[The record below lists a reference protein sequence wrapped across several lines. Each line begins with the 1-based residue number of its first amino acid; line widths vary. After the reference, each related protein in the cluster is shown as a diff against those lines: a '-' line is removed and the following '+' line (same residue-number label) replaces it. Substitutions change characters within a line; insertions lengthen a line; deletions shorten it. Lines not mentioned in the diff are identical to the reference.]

1 MPRYNIGGE
10 TVEASSLSEA
20 MEIANRIK
28 QLRARQAAD
37 TGAGG
42 FLGEDDGPLG
52 FASAAGSTFAGRPGR
67 AEPSGTIGTGGFQGE
82 DPGTFS
88 GVGGAIDV
96 PRTPFLDQGLAKVP
110 AGDQPWLRD
119 PRIMK
124 PPPGGWPHAERFGMD
139 VADLARRAG
148 VSEGEADNVIRY
160 MMEGNLPPAYYT
172 LGLEDDDP
180 NYINL
185 GGGYGRKTPEEWN
198 RPSGQVWTD
207 PQMMRMYR
215 MLAEDPSRLA
225 GNPRSSFPAPTG
237 DAATRLYRTLAG
249 MPAVEPT
256 PQRTGGRTDMLD
268 PETGLPIVEYMPDT
282 PGSAQE
288 GGKKDDKADDWF
300 EPDAGTGNGPAPAP
314 PATLATPAP
323 PAARTGEPAPGFA
336 PAPAPGDYQ
345 GQTGADT
352 WWRELGQTPGI
363 GSQQGMA
370 EKLGYRRFLDAI
382 LPEDASSAYRR
393 NMETLGLPRA
403 QRAFGLASA
412 VTPGVSEFGP
422 FLANLNEGVDPT
434 RVSQQGMGVLSDLLR
449 LGETGRGK
457 LDPTTL
463 GRVPGME
470 GVTGPQWD
478 RMMGG
483 VERFE
488 ADPWSQFNLAMQPEL
503 RTMDPNLRSS
513 YDRVMRR
520 KFENLMEEGGEE
532 GFNLLPYMQERGW
545 SMFGAPQQQITPPG
559 GLNYG
564 TIGGVNIPFLSA
576 LGPSGQRRATDFGG
590 DIGTQ
595 ANEQIMRKRVQDEP
609 WSLPGDPKLIDW
621 QTTQGMPQQ
630 FWD

>member
-1 MPRYNIGGE
+1 MPTYNIGGE
-10 TVEASSLSEA
+10 PVEANSLSEA

-300 EPDAGTGNGPAPAP
+300 EPDGNGAGNGPAPAT
-314 PATLATPAP
+314 PATLATPAT
-323 PAARTGEPAPGFA
+323 PAARTGEPAPKFA

-345 GQTGADT
+345 GQVVAQK
-352 WWRELGQTPGI
+352 WWERLEGTPGI
-363 GSQQGMA
+363 GQKGA
-370 EKLGYRRFLDAI
+370 PAIGFRRFLDAI
-382 LPEDASSAYRR
+382 LPGDAASAYRGR
-393 NMETLGLPRA
+393 MEAKLPDA
-403 QRAFGLASA
+403 QRAFELAQA
-412 VTPGVSEFGP
+412 VTPGAESMGFGP
-422 FLANLNEGVDPT
+422 
-434 RVSQQGMGVLSDLLR
+434 
-449 LGETGRGK
+449 
-457 LDPTTL
+457 
-463 GRVPGME
+463 
-470 GVTGPQWD
+470 
-478 RMMGG
+478 
-483 VERFE
+483 
-488 ADPWSQFNLAMQPEL
+488 
-503 RTMDPNLRSS
+503 
-513 YDRVMRR
+513 
-520 KFENLMEEGGEE
+520 
-532 GFNLLPYMQERGW
+532 
-545 SMFGAPQQQITPPG
+545 
-559 GLNYG
+559 
-564 TIGGVNIPFLSA
+564 
-576 LGPSGQRRATDFGG
+576 
-590 DIGTQ
+590 
-595 ANEQIMRKRVQDEP
+595 
-609 WSLPGDPKLIDW
+609 
-621 QTTQGMPQQ
+621 
-630 FWD
+630 